1 MHFHVFLAHLIPSPS
16 DIDRGFSRVHQM
28 TATAATYDMQHAMI
42 CAILSFIYV
51 RIRRSRAY
59 LVDLLWDLDGEPFL
73 MHFEAVQ
80 ADKFC

>member
-1 MHFHVFLAHLIPSPS
+1 MHFHVSLPQFDPPSPS

-42 CAILSFIYV
+42 CAILSFIDV

-73 MHFEAVQ
+73 MHF
-80 ADKFC
+80 